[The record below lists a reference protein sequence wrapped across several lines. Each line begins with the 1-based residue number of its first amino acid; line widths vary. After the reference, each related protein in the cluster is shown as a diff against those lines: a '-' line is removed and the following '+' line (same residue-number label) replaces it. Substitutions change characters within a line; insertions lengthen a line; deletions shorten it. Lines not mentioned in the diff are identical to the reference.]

1 MKYLLAAPGFVA
13 SAPLE
18 EFEEGYLNELSGLGY
33 SPRAREAQ
41 LNLMRH
47 LSRWLGTRG
56 LTVGDLTGEVTA
68 EFMAV
73 RRDQYSSLRS
83 LQALVPLLDHLR
95 ERELAP
101 PALVVEPTV
110 PAEVLS
116 KRFGRYLMT
125 ERGLAPATVASYL
138 SQVRPFLVAYA
149 DGGQLAALTERQVSA
164 FVTSRA
170 IGQRPRSLSVGVNA
184 LRALLRWM
192 WREGIVSTSLAGA
205 TGSVAAPTGTT
216 LPRALTAGQVKDLFE
231 ALSAD
236 GNARLRDEVMLTSML
251 RLGLRSGEVA
261 SMCLDDIDW
270 RLGLIVVNGKGARRD
285 QLPLPVD
292 VGKLLVTYLRSG
304 RPTEVSH
311 RQVFLALD
319 APHRPLGS
327 AAVTSVVVRAM
338 ARAGISGP
346 GAAHRLR
353 HTAACQ
359 VLAGGGGLVE
369 VGQLLRH
376 SSPSATALYAK
387 SDLAALAMLA
397 RPWATEVS
405 R

>member
-1 MKYLLAAPGFVA
+1 MTGW
-13 SAPLE
+13 
-18 EFEEGYLNELSGLGY
+18 
-33 SPRAREAQ
+33 PRR
-41 LNLMRH
+41 
-47 LSRWLGTRG
+47 
-56 LTVGDLTGEVTA
+56 
-68 EFMAV
+68 
-73 RRDQYSSLRS
+73 
-83 LQALVPLLDHLR
+83 
-95 ERELAP
+95 
-101 PALVVEPTV
+101 
-110 PAEVLS
+110 
-116 KRFGRYLMT
+116 
-125 ERGLAPATVASYL
+125 
-138 SQVRPFLVAYA
+138 
-149 DGGQLAALTERQVSA
+149 ALTERQVSA
-164 FVTSRA
+164 FVTDRA
-170 IGQRPRSLSVGVNA
+170 IGQRPKSLSVGVNG
-184 LRALLRWM
+184 LRSLLRWM
-192 WREGIVSTSLAGA
+192 WRERIVPASLADA
-205 TGSVAAPTGTT
+205 TGSVAAPTGTS
-216 LPRALTAGQVKDLFE
+216 LPKALSAGQVKDLFG
-231 ALSAD
+231 ALSVD
-236 GNARLRDEVMLTSML
+236 GNARLRDEAMLTSML

-261 SMCLDDIDW
+261 GLGLDDIDW

-292 VGKLLVTYLRSG
+292 VGKLLVTYLKDG

-327 AAVTSVVVRAM
+327 AAVTSVAARAM

-387 SDLAALAMLA
+387 SDLAAMAMLA
-397 RPWATEVS
+397 RPWAGGS

>member
-1 MKYLLAAPGFVA
+1 MKDQPIAPG
-13 SAPLE
+13 PLQELE
-18 EFEEGYLNELSGLGY
+18 EGFLEELSGLGY
-33 SPRAREAQ
+33 SPRTSETQ

-47 LSRWLGTRG
+47 LSRWLSTRG
-56 LTVGDLTGEVTA
+56 LTAGDLTDEIAA
-68 EFMAV
+68 EFLVV
-73 RRDQYSSLRS
+73 RRELYSSLRS
-83 LQALVPLLDHLR
+83 DRALTALFGHLR
-95 ERELAP
+95 RRGLVP
-101 PALVVEPTV
+101 PALVVEPIA

-116 KRFGRYLMT
+116 KRFGQFLTT

-138 SQVRPFLVAYA
+138 SQVKPFLAAFA
-149 DGGQLAALTERQVSA
+149 DGDRLASLTERQVSA
-164 FVTSRA
+164 FVTDRA
-170 IGQRPRSLSVGVNA
+170 IGQRPKSLSVGVNA
-184 LRALLRWM
+184 LRSLLRWM
-192 WREGIVSTSLAGA
+192 WRERIVSASLADT
-205 TGSVAAPTGTT
+205 TGSVAAPTGTS
-216 LPRALTAGQVKDLFE
+216 LPKALSAGQVKDLFG
-231 ALSAD
+231 ALSVD
-236 GNARLRDEVMLTSML
+236 GNARLRDEAMLTSML

-261 SMCLDDIDW
+261 GLGLDDIDW

-292 VGKLLVTYLRSG
+292 VGKLLVTYLKSG

-327 AAVTSVVVRAM
+327 AAVTSVAARAM

-387 SDLAALAMLA
+387 SDLAAMAMLA
-397 RPWATEVS
+397 RPWAGGS